1 MLEYHKS
8 GCQCVVF
15 GNPHRADEGGE
26 DEDDDISET
35 QKKKRERW
43 LVAGAK
49 DNRVSI
55 WSLIS
60 FDRSELPN

>member
-1 MLEYHKS
+1 M
-8 GCQCVVF
+8 VF